1 MFCYQSRT
9 VQSHGLFFSWLKPA
23 ADTKRLSS
31 AVYRRTESVTGW
43 IFTANVAKSRV
54 THAPLSYS
62 TSRFKR
68 RLVRCLIRSR
78 KPGIAERLCNSVGAR
93 VCREALGCELQVGE
107 GDGTRRREETTTDV
121 SSVGPLCSADGR
133 PTHETLYVG
142 FFFLC
147 SLFSSCLMPADHW
160 FPVDSPVS
168 APEFV
173 CAEKSRYLN
182 RRWTLSLAW
191 KSGCLNW
198 WPLPERE
205 AIAFAERVI
214 LNAHIVFGFFVL

>member
-1 MFCYQSRT
+1 MGAFCFAPSFWFEQDWFRVLLSDNVKRGNKRNWHLPFFLGANTPTMFCYQSRT

-78 KPGIAERLCNSVGAR
+78 KQGIAERLCNSAGAR

-121 SSVGPLCSADGR
+121 SSVGPLCSSDGR

-142 FFFLC
+142 VFFC
-147 SLFSSCLMPADHW
+147 AHFSHH
-160 FPVDSPVS
+160 V
-168 APEFV
+168 
-173 CAEKSRYLN
+173 
-182 RRWTLSLAW
+182 
-191 KSGCLNW
+191 
-198 WPLPERE
+198 
-205 AIAFAERVI
+205 
-214 LNAHIVFGFFVL
+214 